1 MFFKVTAWLMSHLP
15 NMKGA
20 GAGLLIYN
28 RSQPP
33 VGNLD
38 VLVSSFLGFF
48 LWEAHVIHL
57 MSHQMA
63 QTAELSRGAEVQ
75 SCEGDKFP
83 PLLPHLIIYFLQRL
97 KQRSLPGEANGRR
110 VISSSQQ

>member
-1 MFFKVTAWLMSHLP
+1 MLFKFDSLAYVSPAKHEGCGGRIIEL
-15 NMKGA
+15 
-20 GAGLLIYN
+20 Y

-38 VLVSSFLGFF
+38 VLVSSFF
-48 LWEAHVIHL
+48 LREAHVIHL

-97 KQRSLPGEANGRR
+97 KQRSISGEANGRG